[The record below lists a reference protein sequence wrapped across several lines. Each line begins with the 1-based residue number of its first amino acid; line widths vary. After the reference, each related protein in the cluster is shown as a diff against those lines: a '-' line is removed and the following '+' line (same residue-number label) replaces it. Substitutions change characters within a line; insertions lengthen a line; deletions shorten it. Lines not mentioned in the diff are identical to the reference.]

1 MTSLFD
7 LSGEVA
13 VITGA
18 SKGLGESFAHAL
30 AQAGANLFLIARRE
44 EGLIRVC
51 EEIRAAYPVQCAW
64 CTADISSQEDI
75 QHAVDVCME
84 RYGRIDI
91 LVNNAAAMRN
101 NKPPQDTTPE
111 EFDAVMHPNV
121 IGTLMMC
128 QAAGAVMRRQKK
140 GRIVNISSMSALIVN
155 RGVYGGS
162 YEVSKAAVSMLTKT
176 LAVEWA
182 GDGICVNAICPGY
195 YGTQPNRE
203 FFAADPTF
211 EGKVLDMI
219 PMHRLGEPEEL
230 WGALLLLCSPAASYM
245 QGTIITVDGGYTLW

>member
-1 MTSLFD
+1 M
-7 LSGEVA
+7 
-13 VITGA
+13 
-18 SKGLGESFAHAL
+18 
-30 AQAGANLFLIARRE
+30 
-44 EGLIRVC
+44 
-51 EEIRAAYPVQCAW
+51 RA
-64 CTADISSQEDI
+64 
-75 QHAVDVCME
+75 
-84 RYGRIDI
+84 
-91 LVNNAAAMRN
+91 
-101 NKPPQDTTPE
+101 
-111 EFDAVMHPNV
+111 
-121 IGTLMMC
+121 
-128 QAAGAVMRRQKK
+128 QKK

-182 GDGICVNAICPGY
+182 RDGISVNAICPGY

-211 EGKVLDMI
+211 EQKVLDMI

-245 QGTIITVDGGYTLW
+245 QGTVITVDGGYTLW